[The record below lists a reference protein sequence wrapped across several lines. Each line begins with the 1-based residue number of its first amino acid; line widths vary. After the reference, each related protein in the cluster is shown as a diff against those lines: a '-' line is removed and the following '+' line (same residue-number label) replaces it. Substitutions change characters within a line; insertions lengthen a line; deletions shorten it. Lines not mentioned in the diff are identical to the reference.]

1 MRLTLKDKDF
11 LERLRILMDSKDLAI
26 ELKYGGF
33 KRFVLRQNYGDKI
46 ENAFKM
52 TRQGVRWRFQR
63 LFNEIYVNAYL
74 AIFWI
79 ESNFGTELR
88 QKALE
93 IAIERVE
100 FRKKALKIGLVKA
113 TRKCKGIYP
122 PKNFTKN
129 ASNSF
134 IRSLIRWDLLL

>member
-11 LERLRILMDSKDLAI
+11 LERLRVLLDSKDLSI
-26 ELKYGGF
+26 ELKYDGLT
-33 KRFVLRQNYGDKI
+33 RFVLRQNYGDKI
-46 ENAFKM
+46 ETSFKI

-63 LFNEIYVNAYL
+63 LFNEVYINAYL

-93 IAIERVE
+93 IAKERIEL
-100 FRKKALKIGLVKA
+100 RKKARKIEDPGDYRLKNGSK
-113 TRKCKGIYP
+113 KP
-122 PKNFTKN
+122 
-129 ASNSF
+129 
-134 IRSLIRWDLLL
+134 D